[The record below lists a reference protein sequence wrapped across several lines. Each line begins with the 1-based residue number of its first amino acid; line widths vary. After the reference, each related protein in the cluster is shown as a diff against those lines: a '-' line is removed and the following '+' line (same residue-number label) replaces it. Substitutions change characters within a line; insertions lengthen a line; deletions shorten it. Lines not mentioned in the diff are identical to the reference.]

1 MQTRVRSTTIGAAV
15 AALAA
20 ALVLTGCSS
29 DGDDKADGDKGK
41 DKGASDS
48 ASKSPG
54 GSGSDDGSDSDG
66 AGASGKDLEGSWVAT
81 TGGKP
86 VALVITKNR
95 ATLVGEHV
103 CNGFAAVGGDQTIK
117 LKCADGDMDRTKGRI
132 DSVDGETL
140 KVTWEGFG
148 KDEFLRTKG
157 GKLPEGLPTADIPQS

>member
-1 MQTRVRSTTIGAAV
+1 MHTRVRSTTIGAAV
-15 AALAA
+15 ASLAA

-29 DGDDKADGDKGK
+29 DGDDKGDGDK

-48 ASKSPG
+48 AAKTPG
-54 GSGSDDGSDSDG
+54 GSDDDSGSDG

-86 VALVITKNR
+86 VALVITDNR

-132 DSVDGETL
+132 DSVDGKTL
-140 KVTWEGFG
+140 KITWEGFG

-157 GKLPEGLPTADIPQS
+157 GKLPEGLPTADIPKS

>member
-48 ASKSPG
+48 ASKTPG
-54 GSGSDDGSDSDG
+54 GSDSDSDG

-132 DSVDGETL
+132 DSVDGKTL
-140 KVTWEGFG
+140 KITWEGFG

>member
-1 MQTRVRSTTIGAAV
+1 MHTRVRSMTIGAAV
-15 AALAA
+15 ASVAA

-48 ASKSPG
+48 ASKTPG
-54 GSGSDDGSDSDG
+54 DSGSDSGADGEDV
-66 AGASGKDLEGSWVAT
+66 SGEDLEGSWVAT

-86 VALVITKNR
+86 VALVISKSR

-103 CNGFAAVGGDQTIK
+103 CNGFAAVGGERTVK
-117 LKCADGDMDRTKGRI
+117 LKCADGDMDRTKGTI
-132 DSVDGETL
+132 DSVDGKTL
-140 KVTWEGFG
+140 KITWEGFG